1 MALFQFKSKGVTRK
15 LVDLVYPV
23 GSLYFSTNSTNPSTL
38 FGGTWQPY
46 AQGRCL
52 IGAGQ
57 GNDGTTSMSFTTGTT
72 GGEYKHK
79 LTKEELAPH
88 QHPTNN
94 FVINTTGGNL
104 ITVGSGS
111 ERLSYWTNGNAKTDL
126 STGGQAH
133 NNLQPYIVTYI
144 FRRTA

>member
-57 GNDGTTSMSFTTGTT
+57 GNDGTTSMSFTAGNTGGKYKEKLTIDNLPSHDHALRLMINTYAQGGGTT
-72 GGEYKHK
+72 NGAGIPYPSGNGEPNYVEHNGGDV
-79 LTKEELAPH
+79 P
-88 QHPTNN
+88 
-94 FVINTTGGNL
+94 
-104 ITVGSGS
+104 
-111 ERLSYWTNGNAKTDL
+111 
-126 STGGQAH
+126 H
-133 NNLQPYIVTYI
+133 NNLQPYISTNI
-144 FRRTA
+144 WRRTA

>member
-57 GNDGTTSMSFTTGTT
+57 GNDGTTSMSFTAGST
-72 GGEYKHK
+72 GGEYEHL
-79 LTKEELAPH
+79 LTTSEMPSHTHNLVHNLNLHLIAGGSALNGAVSGGSGKDIYTE
-88 QHPTNN
+88 
-94 FVINTTGGNL
+94 VTGG
-104 ITVGSGS
+104 
-111 ERLSYWTNGNAKTDL
+111 
-126 STGGQAH
+126 STKH
-133 NNLQPYIVTYI
+133 NNIQPYIACNI
-144 FRRTA
+144 WRRTA

>member
-1 MALFQFKSKGVTRK
+1 MALFSFKSKGSVKR

-23 GSLYFSTNSTNPSTL
+23 GSLYMSTNSTNPSTL

-57 GNDGTTSMSFTTGTT
+57 GNDGTTSMSFTASQI

-79 LTKEELAPH
+79 LTKEELSSH

-94 FVINTTGGNL
+94 FVINKTDGNP
-104 ITVGSGS
+104 INVGSGS

-126 STGGQAH
+126 STGDQAH
-133 NNLQPYIVTYI
+133 NNLQPYIVTNI
-144 FRRTA
+144 WRRTA

>member
-46 AQGRCL
+46 AQGRTI

-57 GNDGTTSMSFTTGTT
+57 GNDGSTSMSFTSGQEV
-72 GGEYKHK
+72 GEYNHL
-79 LTKEELAPH
+79 LTIDEM
-88 QHPTNN
+88 PTHWHGQCVTTNSGNGGAARADYQSDSNN
-94 FVINTTGGNL
+94 GDLYPQGVNTYSQGG
-104 ITVGSGS
+104 S
-111 ERLSYWTNGNAKTDL
+111 KK
-126 STGGQAH
+126 H
-133 NNLQPYIVTYI
+133 NNIQPSIVCNIY
-144 FRRTA
+144 RRIA